1 MKYSGVVPAERVIIG
16 GLAVKLD
23 PYFFQQLVEREDL
36 PVVHGL
42 KGFFNINHI
51 YITVHDGMTFYTKV
65 KEPIPGIRVSVE
77 AKSIKSFISL

>member
-1 MKYSGVVPAERVIIG
+1 MKYSDVVPAERVIIG

-42 KGFFNINHI
+42 KGIFNINHI

-77 AKSIKSFISL
+77 AKNIQSYISL